1 MFHRL
6 RQCFLTWARHLSL
19 LKAPLVSLMCYRV
32 KNHWTQ
38 RYWFIKNGKGKV
50 PNRVR
55 LTAEQS
61 LG

>member
-1 MFHRL
+1 
-6 RQCFLTWARHLSL
+6 
-19 LKAPLVSLMCYRV
+19 MCYRV